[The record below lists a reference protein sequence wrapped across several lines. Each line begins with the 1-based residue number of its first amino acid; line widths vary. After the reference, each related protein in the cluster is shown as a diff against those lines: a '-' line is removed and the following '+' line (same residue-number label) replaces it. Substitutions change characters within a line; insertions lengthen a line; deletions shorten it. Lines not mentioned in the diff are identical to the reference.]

1 MDHRLERVRFGNLGP
16 VPENGGVAPRNEHP
30 IVHGLVALVSV
41 AVAIGLLFGAAT
53 LVATK
58 GLGLGDSEG
67 AVAEDSEGGATMYL
81 PKPKETDTDPGP
93 LVTLGP
99 GEEETPGST
108 GSAQAA
114 TGIVLSSAQTEVAP
128 MQQIDLKGT
137 YAGGDGAFL
146 QVQRFQDGSWRDF
159 PVTARVSGGQFS
171 TYIQTGQTGQNRFR
185 MADTDS
191 GATSNEIV
199 VMIG

>member
-1 MDHRLERVRFGNLGP
+1 MDDRLEPLRFGNLAP
-16 VPENGGVAPRNEHP
+16 VPENGSVAPRNEHP

-58 GLGLGDSEG
+58 GLGLGGDDG

-81 PKPKETDTDPGP
+81 PKPEKTDTDPGP

-114 TGIVLSSAQTEVAP
+114 TGIVLSSAQTAVAP
-128 MQQIDLKGT
+128 MQQIDLTGT
-137 YAGGDGAFL
+137 YNGGDGSFL

-159 PVTARVSGGQFS
+159 PVTARVSDGQFS
-171 TYIQTGQTGQNRFR
+171 TYIQTGQTGENRFR
-185 MADTDS
+185 MADSES
-191 GATSNEIV
+191 GATSNEV
-199 VMIG
+199 VVTIG